1 MENYYEKFIKYKS
14 KYLKLLNQ
22 LNMKGGGPNDQLVV
36 LNPEEKIIEEVTT
49 VANYENNN
57 LIVSSDVAMD
67 LIKSTHKLNEN
78 IRNIEKNLGFF
89 LNSGNISIHSN
100 SYQSIVFSIKNK
112 IYF

>member
-22 LNMKGGGPNDQLVV
+22 LNMKGGGPNDQIV
-36 LNPEEKIIEEVTT
+36 LLNSKEKKLDEVTT
-49 VANYENNN
+49 VANYENSN

-78 IRNIEKNLGFF
+78 
-89 LNSGNISIHSN
+89 
-100 SYQSIVFSIKNK
+100 
-112 IYF
+112 